1 MGKITE
7 KVKGTVT
14 GAKDK
19 VKGAGEATKDKV
31 AAGSKK
37 KYLAEI
43 VGTFILVYAIA
54 SAATVYS
61 DSGQLGVIGIG
72 LVHALVLT
80 AIVYA
85 IGYISGAHVNPAVTI
100 GFLVARRLSGREAA
114 LYIGSQILGAV
125 IGAGVVYATF
135 GSSMAASVTLPADDN
150 VIRALVLEIVMT
162 FTLVYVV
169 TAATTSENK
178 IGPLAGTAVG
188 FTLGFNVLF
197 GGSISGGSLNPA
209 RSFGPA
215 LVTGNFDFHWIY
227 WVAPIIGGLIA
238 AGLYKGLHKDTE
250 QASAEVEQKKK
261 VSNVED
267 EKTKAQF
274 TTRHGSS
281 TTKTTTQGV
290 SDTDKDIK
298 EEVK

>member
-1 MGKITE
+1 MGKITD

-19 VKGAGEATKDKV
+19 VKSAQEATKDKV
-31 AAGSKK
+31 TSSTSIGSKK

-100 GFLVARRLSGREAA
+100 GFLVARKLEGREAA
-114 LYIGSQILGAV
+114 LYIGSQILGAI

-169 TAATTSENK
+169 SAATTSENK

-197 GGSISGGSLNPA
+197 GGTISGGSLNPA

-238 AGLYKGLHKDTE
+238 AGLYKVLHKDTE
-250 QASAEVEQKKK
+250 AASAEVEQ
-261 VSNVED
+261 
-267 EKTKAQF
+267 
-274 TTRHGSS
+274 
-281 TTKTTTQGV
+281 
-290 SDTDKDIK
+290 IK
-298 EEVK
+298 EK